1 MAITTPMDLFLY
13 ELSTILSVEQ
23 SKLQMMARLEQMCQ
37 DQQIKQS
44 FSQEIPEI
52 QRQITRVQ
60 ECFRLLN
67 ARPLNIT
74 DHAVDC
80 MQHDL
85 QDFMQQNPN
94 QNSIDMYSL
103 GMVLKLDHYEVAAY
117 MGLVEKARQLGQ
129 TQIVSL
135 LEDNMSD
142 ERSSAQLMGQLS
154 MRITGQMIQGKRR

>member
-1 MAITTPMDLFLY
+1 
-13 ELSTILSVEQ
+13 
-23 SKLQMMARLEQMCQ
+23 
-37 DQQIKQS
+37 
-44 FSQEIPEI
+44 
-52 QRQITRVQ
+52 
-60 ECFRLLN
+60 
-67 ARPLNIT
+67 
-74 DHAVDC
+74 
-80 MQHDL
+80 
-85 QDFMQQNPN
+85 
-94 QNSIDMYSL
+94 MYSL